1 MGIKV
6 NPKTK
11 AVTVNNA
18 DVTAADNEASN
29 GVVHIIDKVLLPPK
43 YDFTVITNDK
53 ALRGSNAPPTKNI
66 VQLAQSVDDL
76 STLVTAVV
84 AANLTSTLSGAGP
97 FTVFAP
103 TNEAFADL
111 PKDVLDY
118 LLKPENKKDLVE
130 ILEYHVIG
138 GAAIYSKDLKYHQDV
153 KTVEGQDV
161 DINVHYFSHHVTV
174 NHYSFVTQAD
184 NAASNGVVHIINRV
198 LIPEGWSPRK
208 PAADKN
214 IVQLAQSVDDLSTLV
229 QAVVAANLTSVLS
242 GPGPF
247 TVFAPTNEAFA
258 KLPAGTLQH
267 LLKPENVKQLV
278 GILEYHVVSG
288 DVQSKDLKIFQEV
301 KTLEGEKLEI
311 IANPIRHE
319 VYINKDAKVTA
330 ADNEATNGVV
340 HIIDNV
346 LIPK

>member
-84 AANLTSTLSGAGP
+84 AANLT
-97 FTVFAP
+97 
-103 TNEAFADL
+103 
-111 PKDVLDY
+111 KDVLDY

-138 GAAIYSKDLKYHQDV
+138 GA
-153 KTVEGQDV
+153 
-161 DINVHYFSHHVTV
+161 
-174 NHYSFVTQAD
+174 
-184 NAASNGVVHIINRV
+184 
-198 LIPEGWSPRK
+198 
-208 PAADKN
+208 
-214 IVQLAQSVDDLSTLV
+214 
-229 QAVVAANLTSVLS
+229 
-242 GPGPF
+242 
-247 TVFAPTNEAFA
+247 
-258 KLPAGTLQH
+258 
-267 LLKPENVKQLV
+267 
-278 GILEYHVVSG
+278 
-288 DVQSKDLKIFQEV
+288 
-301 KTLEGEKLEI
+301 
-311 IANPIRHE
+311 
-319 VYINKDAKVTA
+319 
-330 ADNEATNGVV
+330 
-340 HIIDNV
+340 
-346 LIPK
+346 